1 MIRPSA
7 ALAFAAL
14 AVSLA
19 ACGGRA
25 ANPVAMKQSFD
36 ADLSCTQIVAEVEA
50 NQRRIQTLKKEDDDR
65 AGHNAAVAT
74 IGVILVG
81 LPALAMIDDGEAQQ
95 KEGAAFRVRNKHLAQ
110 MAAEKECP
118 EAAQLAAATGYSGS
132 PREAA
137 TDDPAVAQAAFEAW
151 YAGNRAA
158 FDRKLN
164 DAVSGGGGSCAIIQT
179 PAQVT
184 VQDADAYA
192 RNERGYAVNV
202 RYGKLAQTSS
212 CSEEGAFL
220 VEVAYDELVD
230 IERLG
235 PPNTALPAP
244 TPVVAAKP
252 ATTAA
257 PTTAQAMT
265 TTAAA
270 SATEPAAAQQASAPA
285 GAAKPIDDLAAAQAE
300 WDTWYAG
307 NRQLFNETFLEHLRK
322 TDKHEIGR
330 MAAGDVR
337 VYKTEVTSV
346 GSDGTVLRIEYELT
360 SPSYWGYSSAH
371 KESYIV
377 ETDAS
382 GQLVSIR
389 AF

>member
-7 ALAFAAL
+7 ALALAAL

-50 NQRRIQTLKKEDDDR
+50 NQRRMQTLKKEDDDR

-81 LPALAMIDDGEAQQ
+81 LPALAMIDDGEAQE

-110 MAAEKECP
+110 MAADKECP
-118 EAAQLAAATGYSGS
+118 EAAQLATATGYSGS

-244 TPVVAAKP
+244 APPTVAAKP
-252 ATTAA
+252 ATAAVAA
-257 PTTAQAMT
+257 PSAPDQAGESKP
-265 TTAAA
+265 
-270 SATEPAAAQQASAPA
+270 SATD
-285 GAAKPIDDLAAAQAE
+285 GAAGDATDDLATARAQFDA
-300 WDTWYAG
+300 WYAG
-307 NRQLFNETFLEHLRK
+307 NAEALRSEIDAYAHQSDLVSNFCGPEPVK
-322 TDKHEIGR
+322 MNSVKVSGVRDGGYLVDIQIWKPSSWTTCEVIRTDT
-330 MAAGDVR
+330 
-337 VYKTEVTSV
+337 YF
-346 GSDGTVLRIEYELT
+346 LRIENDELIDVRKV
-360 SPSYWGYSSAH
+360 G
-371 KESYIV
+371 
-377 ETDAS
+377 
-382 GQLVSIR
+382 
-389 AF
+389 